1 MHRIAIFVA
10 LLAALATAGWY
21 FFWPREARLPLP
33 PDAPRVQP
41 AEPVPQGP
49 RFPAPVAADEAKPL
63 PTLRESDATL
73 VDALAGIAGADKVAR
88 FLVPEGIVRGV
99 VATIDNLPRASY
111 AARLN
116 PIRPLEGLVKT
127 QGEGDTLA
135 IAPDNASRYVPA
147 VRAFE
152 GLDSKRLVAL
162 YARLYPLFQQAYVEL
177 GYPNG
182 YFNDRLIEVI
192 DHLLQAPDLRGSPK
206 LAVPH
211 VLYEY
216 ADPQLESRSSGQKVL
231 MRMGADN
238 EARVKAKLREL
249 RGELL
254 AQAPKR

>member
-1 MHRIAIFVA
+1 MHRIAI
-10 LLAALATAGWY
+10 LLAGVAALVAAGWF
-21 FFWPREARLPLP
+21 FFWPRETRLPLP

-41 AEPVPQGP
+41 AAPAPQGP
-49 RFPAPVAADEAKPL
+49 RYPAPVADEPKPL
-63 PTLRESDATL
+63 PSLAESDATL

-88 FLVPEGIVRGV
+88 FLVPEGIVRRV
-99 VATIDNLPRASY
+99 VATIDNLPRAGY

-116 PIRPLEGLVKT
+116 PIRPLEGLMKA
-127 QGEGDTLA
+127 QGEGATLA
-135 IAPDNASRYVPA
+135 IAPDNSARYVPA

-152 GLDSKRLVAL
+152 SLDSKRLVGL
-162 YARLYPLFQQAYVEL
+162 YARTYPLFQQAYVEL

-182 YFNDRLIEVI
+182 YFNDRLVEVI
-192 DHLLQAPDLRGSPK
+192 DHLLQAPDLKGAPQ

-211 VLYEY
+211 VLFQY

-249 RGELL
+249 RRELL
-254 AQAPKR
+254 EQAPKR